1 MSTSVYNF
9 VNFKCKLDEMNG
21 LSEFSSH
28 LPDDPQELDGDQM
41 WGPIVGPFLFSLRV
55 SAELIESAVLE
66 VKEDYWDS
74 LRMEFT

>member
-41 WGPIVGPFLFSLRV
+41 WGPIVAPFFILSSGIGRVDRIRRARGEGGLLGFS
-55 SAELIESAVLE
+55 
-66 VKEDYWDS
+66 
-74 LRMEFT
+74 